1 MSLRKDMTLNERV
14 FHQNINNRPSIVIWT
29 YLYIYSL
36 FIIYGYVGY
45 FRNYL
50 IANIQLWMLQPHE
63 VNDYSITQI
72 IITKRLGISNTP

>member
-14 FHQNINNRPSIVIWT
+14 FRQNINNGPSIVIWT
-29 YLYIYSL
+29 YLSIYSY

-50 IANIQLWMLQPHE
+50 IENIQLWMLHIE
-63 VNDYSITQI
+63 WERILLVEGH
-72 IITKRLGISNTP
+72 KC